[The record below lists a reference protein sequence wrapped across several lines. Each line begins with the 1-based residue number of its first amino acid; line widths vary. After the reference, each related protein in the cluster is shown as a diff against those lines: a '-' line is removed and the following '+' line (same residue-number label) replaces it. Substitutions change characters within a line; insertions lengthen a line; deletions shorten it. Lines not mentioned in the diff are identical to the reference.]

1 MIMGE
6 RDGSETGD
14 ETVSVVESAETGELV
29 QRGQAAKL
37 AGVSRSTLWR
47 LQHEGVLRPTEMSAQ
62 GWALF
67 RLEDVLA
74 VRRARTASVGS
85 AIVVPAPEAPNVPRS
100 QDASAPHALP
110 AVCAQVFDLF
120 EAGHDGAA
128 VVRTLRTV
136 GPDQVLALRDKWTQ
150 LKGQGVLVS
159 PRAVQTLVSAGL
171 AIPRENAQGERSA
184 GTIQDEAMLL
194 EAIARA
200 LDARQ
205 GLSGQRAT
213 SAADV
218 ARWLSVRFVPGAEGQ
233 LLGLSAMVHD
243 CTGERTVKSFRG
255 EEWVSVEALG
265 RAVFDEAM
273 HAQRNNESLG
283 MRQMGAGAEPMFYT
297 GNYALRL
304 ETPHGVHR
312 YWLSL
317 ETVVVGEL
325 ARSVRES
332 ADGQCG
338 RQVRKRLE
346 HDKEQETERKA
357 KRKEALEERARVR
370 REEASERAKER
381 ARERAEDLKH
391 AQELEREMR
400 AAGLLGA
407 ERRNAKGGA

>member
-47 LQHEGVLRPTEMSAQ
+47 LQHEGVLQPIETSAQ

-74 VRRARTASVGS
+74 VRRARAESV
-85 AIVVPAPEAPNVPRS
+85 ARPIVVASPSPEGPSVPRPEG
-100 QDASAPHALP
+100 PHALP
-110 AVCAQVFDLF
+110 SAELCALVFDLF
-120 EAGHDGAA
+120 EAGKDGAA

-136 GPDQVLALRDKWTQ
+136 GPDQVLALRDQWMK
-150 LKGQGVLVS
+150 LKGKGVLVS
-159 PRAVQTLVSAGL
+159 PYALQRLVSTGL

-184 GTIQDEAMLL
+184 DTIQDEATLT

-200 LDARQ
+200 LDVRQ
-205 GLSGQRAT
+205 GLHGQRAT
-213 SAADV
+213 NAADV
-218 ARWLSVRFVPGAEGQ
+218 TRWLSARFVPGAEGQ
-233 LLGLSAMVHD
+233 LLGLSAVVHE
-243 CTGERTVKSFRG
+243 CTGERSVKSFRG
-255 EEWVSVEALG
+255 EEWSSVDALG

-273 HAQRNNESLG
+273 HAQRSNEALG
-283 MRQMGAGAEPMFYT
+283 LRHVGAGAEPMFNT

-317 ETVVVGEL
+317 ETLAVGEL

-332 ADGQCG
+332 VDSQRG
-338 RQVRKRLE
+338 RQMKKRLE

-370 REEASERAKER
+370 REEAQERAKER
-381 ARERAEDLKH
+381 ARERAEELKH
-391 AQELEREMR
+391 AQEQEREMR
-400 AAGLLGA
+400 ALLGEA
-407 ERRNAKGGA
+407 ERRGTKGGA